1 MGIFVM
7 NLGEE
12 ETFKKAWQLGAS
24 AGLMII
30 VGYPGELVLAE
41 DKLSERWVYWA
52 LAMIPFL
59 FVVYTLLVGLAGA
72 TRNETPE
79 VASAIRYAQ
88 WMTVLSWCTYPIVYI
103 IPMFGAKGSNAVVGI
118 QVGYCIADVISK
130 CGVGFVIYNIT
141 ARKSA
146 QSSDKDG
153 YNPIQIKM
161 YPCLFS
167 QSLLTGPYI
176 MAR

>member
-1 MGIFVM
+1 M

-24 AGLMII
+24 SGLMII

-72 TRNETPE
+72 TNSEQDER
-79 VASAIRYAQ
+79 VRSAIRTAQ

-103 IPMFGAKGSNAVVGI
+103 IPMFG
-118 QVGYCIADVISK
+118 
-130 CGVGFVIYNIT
+130 
-141 ARKSA
+141 
-146 QSSDKDG
+146 
-153 YNPIQIKM
+153 
-161 YPCLFS
+161 
-167 QSLLTGPYI
+167 
-176 MAR
+176 